1 MNVNASPIF
10 LFLPPKFHQLEIPI
24 PLTSRMQL
32 HEEHMDAF
40 ISLARSEFLCLKL
53 PLSTGRVKSR
63 EYLFIDPDKN
73 EAFLNK
79 EAEEALGL

>member
-24 PLTSRMQL
+24 TSRMQL
-32 HEEHMDAF
+32 HEHMDAF

>member
-1 MNVNASPIF
+1 
-10 LFLPPKFHQLEIPI
+10 
-24 PLTSRMQL
+24 
-32 HEEHMDAF
+32 MDAF
-40 ISLARSEFLCLKL
+40 ISLARSEFLGLKL
-53 PLSTGRVKSR
+53 PLPTGRVKSR